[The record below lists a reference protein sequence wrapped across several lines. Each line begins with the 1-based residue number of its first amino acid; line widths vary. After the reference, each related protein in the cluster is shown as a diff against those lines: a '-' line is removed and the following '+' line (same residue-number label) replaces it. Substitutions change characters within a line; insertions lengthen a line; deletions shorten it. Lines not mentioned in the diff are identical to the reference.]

1 MFANCFGLEEVNLS
15 GLDISLCTN
24 KEKMFFNCKKLKAW
38 NYLVPKRLD
47 LAMKRTEDKF
57 V

>member
-1 MFANCFGLEEVNLS
+1 M
-15 GLDISLCTN
+15 DISYALYLQMVIINIITIGT
-24 KEKMFFNCKKLKAW
+24 KKAW